1 MILYSLNEESYH
13 LLLCNEHIESD
24 FLIPCLNI
32 PIHFEGYSF
41 AYYINESVTNY
52 NKKFEF
58 LDEII
63 NFCMEGLKLL
73 WIDVRDH
80 EIDFEEQERIK
91 IKVLSKD
98 INIIKYILE
107 YDVYDFS
114 KELEFIYD
122 VYTENQ

>member
-1 MILYSLNEESYH
+1 
-13 LLLCNEHIESD
+13 
-24 FLIPCLNI
+24 
-32 PIHFEGYSF
+32 
-41 AYYINESVTNY
+41 
-52 NKKFEF
+52 
-58 LDEII
+58 
-63 NFCMEGLKLL
+63 MEGLKLL

-80 EIDFEEQERIK
+80 EIDFEEKERIK
-91 IKVLSKD
+91 INVLSKD

>member
-1 MILYSLNEESYH
+1 MILYSLNEEAYH
-13 LLLCNEHIESD
+13 LLLCNELIESD

-32 PIHFEGYSF
+32 PIHLEGYSF

-63 NFCMEGLKLL
+63 NLCMEGLKLH
-73 WIDVRDH
+73 WIDVRDY
-80 EIDFEEQERIK
+80 EVDFEEKERIK
-91 IKVLSKD
+91 INVLSKD
-98 INIIKYILE
+98 INTIKYILE